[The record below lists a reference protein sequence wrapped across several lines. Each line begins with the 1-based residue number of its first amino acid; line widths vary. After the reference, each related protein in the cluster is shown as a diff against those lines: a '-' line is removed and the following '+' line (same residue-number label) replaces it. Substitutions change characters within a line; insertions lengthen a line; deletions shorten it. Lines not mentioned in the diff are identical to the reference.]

1 MPNSSIAWN
10 DSGTLGVTREV
21 PGGTIDPGRML
32 SGLAHAA
39 SKRCAQIFENAPVE
53 NLSLEESPVLN
64 IQGKP
69 VRARCVLIATNAESL
84 ELSGLAGRAQA
95 KFTMA
100 VATEPLS
107 PEQISSQGSRRANR
121 FIPSI
126 CHICGAVSSTKTA

>member
-84 ELSGLAGRAQA
+84 ELRDRKSTRLN
-95 KFTMA
+95 
-100 VATEPLS
+100 S
-107 PEQISSQGSRRANR
+107 SHQI
-121 FIPSI
+121 I
-126 CHICGAVSSTKTA
+126 